1 MAELRRPSVRPF
13 SAKMPARFK
22 SAVRQA
28 GQKTRYYDMRLKGKH
43 PLRLLGTPRDPWQ
56 GTVAGG
62 AHILA
67 RRFYCAGQVLR
78 NPTHENGEWTPA
90 EIWSADKLSDQ
101 WRDYL
106 QSFAWLRDLNRA
118 VDRLAARARAE
129 ELVSGWLD
137 QFENW
142 NEYAWRPD
150 LAGRRIINWLAYAPL
165 IMDTDDLVYRSRV
178 LNGLARQARHLMHES
193 SDFPPGP
200 DRLLAISG
208 LIQAGLYIPHG
219 EDWLKRG
226 ISLLKRELA
235 DEVYPDGGVASRNPE
250 DVLRLL
256 KDLIMLRSACR
267 GMGHKIP
274 EELIAA
280 MDRLAG
286 LLRLLC
292 HGDGRLAL
300 FNGASEGSEE
310 DIRQTLEMAG
320 VGRDMQLDALQAGFR
335 RLQKG
340 GTALVVDSGPPALP
354 DISRNCHAGTLS
366 FELSS
371 HNQRIIVNCGSGA
384 FYPREDGT
392 DLFTISRITAA
403 HSTLVLNNRNSS
415 EILENGLIG
424 AGPTVVS
431 SRRIEERGDVL
442 LECSHNGYE
451 DRFGRKHWRLIY
463 MNREGDDVRG
473 EDILEATSSRVE
485 SLPFDIRFHLHPDVA
500 ASLLEGRNKIK
511 LRLPSDEVWM
521 FMSSGAEMSL
531 EESLY
536 LGAPGRLQ
544 RSRQIVLSNMAGSG
558 DTTVK
563 WAVKRIIDA

>member
-13 SAKMPARFK
+13 SAKMPARLK

-43 PLRLLGTPRDPWQ
+43 PLRLLGTPKDPWQ

-78 NPTHENGEWTPA
+78 NPAHENGEWTPE
-90 EIWSADKLSDQ
+90 EIWTADTLSDQ

-118 VDRLAARARAE
+118 VDRLAARTRAE

-137 QFENW
+137 RFENW
-142 NEYAWRPD
+142 DEYAWRPD

-178 LNGLARQARHLMHES
+178 LNSLARQARHLMHES

-235 DEVYPDGGVASRNPE
+235 EEVFPDGGVASRNPE

-280 MDRLAG
+280 IDRLGG
-286 LLRLLC
+286 LLSLLC

-300 FNGASEGSEE
+300 FNGAGEGSEE
-310 DIRQTLEMAG
+310 DIRQILEAAG
-320 VGRDMQLDALQAGFR
+320 GSRDMSLDAMQAGFR
-335 RLQKG
+335 RLQKA
-340 GTALVVDSGPPALP
+340 GTAVILDSGPPALP
-354 DISRNCHAGTLS
+354 AVSRNCHAGTLS

-371 HNQRIIVNCGSGA
+371 QNQRIIVNCGSGA
-384 FYPREDGT
+384 FYSTEDGT
-392 DLFTISRITAA
+392 DLFTLSRITAA

-415 EILENGLIG
+415 ELLENGLIG

-442 LECSHNGYE
+442 LETSHNGYQ

-463 MNREGDDVRG
+463 LNREGDDIRG
-473 EDILEATSSRVE
+473 EDILEVASSKAE
-485 SLPFDIRFHLHPDVA
+485 PLPFDIRFHLHPDVA
-500 ASLLEGRNKIK
+500 ASTLDGRNKIK
-511 LRLPSDEVWM
+511 LRLPNDEVWM

-544 RSRQIVLSNMAGSG
+544 RSRQIVLSSMAGSD

-563 WAVKRIIDA
+563 WALKRIIDA